1 MTAQLPQ
8 VQALSGSELYEQ
20 DFNLWIQT
28 TADLLKQKDFT
39 QLDLDNLIEEIESM
53 GRNQKR
59 AMESNLEVILSHLL
73 KYQYQPKRRSRSWLV
88 TLREHRRRLS
98 KSLQDS
104 PSLKPHFLETLA
116 ECYQEA
122 REVAAIETDLNIDT
136 FPEALPFTATQIL
149 DPKFLPDT

>member
-8 VQALSGSELYEQ
+8 VQVLSGSELYEQ

-28 TADLLKQKDFT
+28 TADLLKQKNFT
-39 QLDLDNLIEEIESM
+39 NLDLNNLIEEIESM

-59 AMESNLEVILSHLL
+59 AMESNVEVVLSHLL
-73 KYQYQPKRRSRSWLV
+73 KYEYQPKRRSRSWLI
-88 TLREHRRRLS
+88 TLREHRRRL
-98 KSLQDS
+98 KKALQDS

-122 REVAAIETDLNIDT
+122 REVAEIETDLNIDT
-136 FPEALPFTATQIL
+136 FPKELPFTPAQIL
-149 DPKFLPDT
+149 DPKFLPDA